1 MYEEMEASSE
11 GNRPCA
17 TGSPNYL
24 ACQAVDIIGD
34 DGDDGADFVCGRVDC
49 GGCARGAYGVV

>member
-17 TGSPNYL
+17 TRSPDYL
-24 ACQAVDIIGD
+24 ACQAVDIIGN
-34 DGDDGADFVCGRVDC
+34 DGDNGADFVCGGVDC
-49 GGCARGAYGVV
+49 GRRARGAYGVV